1 MVANTLIYGILS
13 AATIII
19 MFSLILPIMR
29 RFSVQLTGTHWA
41 GEYDLWTAYYF
52 YFIAPFL
59 RAFVMKKNHSEEF
72 KTLWTVNRIN
82 RLPLVFTI
90 LVRIIIALIFIFYI
104 CNYLSHF
111 TNALIIVIAIGLLTL
126 MILSRSMKHRSIQL
140 ERLFV
145 QNLRSREIAAQ
156 VRGSRRPL
164 FEDIY

>member
-1 MVANTLIYGILS
+1 
-13 AATIII
+13 
-19 MFSLILPIMR
+19 MR

-41 GEYDLWTAYYF
+41 GNMICGLLTIL
-52 YFIAPFL
+52 FIAPFL

-111 TNALIIVIAIGLLTL
+111 TNALIIVIAIGLL
-126 MILSRSMKHRSIQL
+126 S
-140 ERLFV
+140 
-145 QNLRSREIAAQ
+145 
-156 VRGSRRPL
+156 
-164 FEDIY
+164 